1 MTIYACDR
9 SHRKLEFLF
18 KKRYCFYALF
28 PSTLGIESDGVNP
41 PVCNVII
48 QGMAVMFLLVFLQR
62 PHHPLFL
69 FCKKKQPDLKRPYK
83 VWGYPWVLGLFIVFS
98 FAVMVNTFFES
109 LTQSLM
115 GIGLTLLG
123 LPIYYY
129 WHKKLK

>member
-1 MTIYACDR
+1 
-9 SHRKLEFLF
+9 
-18 KKRYCFYALF
+18 
-28 PSTLGIESDGVNP
+28 
-41 PVCNVII
+41 
-48 QGMAVMFLLVFLQR
+48 LQ
-62 PHHPLFL
+62 
-69 FCKKKQPDLKRPYK
+69 KKQPDLKRPYK

-109 LTQSLM
+109 PTQSLM